1 MPKFTPLL
9 AVATSVIRVFQ
20 APTVSEL
27 VSQLVRALTV
37 TLPAAFPNGQIAGF
51 TFSGGGAGQQ
61 WASTIYG
68 ATIDITET
76 DWLDAT
82 FVGAEAS
89 EPIGSFDRIIA
100 GLASAAPTFPNIQQA
115 EKQEAGNGGRFGDL
129 LLLRKTVG

>member
-1 MPKFTPLL
+1 MPKFTPEL

-27 VSQLVRALTV
+27 VAQLVRALTV

-61 WASTIYG
+61 WACTLYG
-68 ATIDITET
+68 ATADITET
-76 DWLDAT
+76 DWDDAT

-89 EPIGSFDRIIA
+89 EPIGSFDQIIVA
-100 GLASAAPTFPNIQQA
+100 LASAAPTFPDIQQA
-115 EKQEAGNGGRFGDL
+115 EKQEAGSGGRFGDL
-129 LLLRKTVG
+129 LLLTKTPE